1 MQLKLYSSRFA
12 TVGVASQVAPI
23 ETRKRPQL
31 YAWISDSVKQWIM
44 NIATEATDSL
54 CNRNSDKEDK
64 KVVQPVP
71 PQVISTI
78 PPQVDPTIPP
88 KVDSTIPPQVRPPNP
103 PPPPQVVPPASS
115 HQQFLDTI
123 FKQFSNIPSQFQNIP
138 SQLLPM
144 LPAPFA
150 PQTSGSQS
158 NRLGHFMSA
167 APPAPPLQLN
177 RLSPYPGPY
186 WPQPP
191 HNPTQSK
198 GFIRQW

>member
-1 MQLKLYSSRFA
+1 MASS
-12 TVGVASQVAPI
+12 VAGLRAREVPDM
-23 ETRKRPQL
+23 

-44 NIATEATDSL
+44 SIATEATDSL
-54 CNRNSDKEDK
+54 CNRNSDKEDNL
-64 KVVQPVP
+64 VVQPVP

-138 SQLLPM
+138 SQLLPL

-158 NRLGHFMSA
+158 NKLGPFMSA

-186 WPQPP
+186 WHQP
-191 HNPTQSK
+191 PTQSK

>member
-78 PPQVDPTIPP
+78 PP
-88 KVDSTIPPQVRPPNP
+88 KVDSTIPPKVSPPNP

-123 FKQFSNIPSQFQNIP
+123 LKQFSNIPSQFQNIP

-144 LPAPFA
+144 LPVPFA

-158 NRLGHFMSA
+158 NRLGPFMSA

-177 RLSPYPGPY
+177 RLSLYPDPY
-186 WPQPP
+186 WPQPIKS
-191 HNPTQSK
+191 NPTQSK

>member
-1 MQLKLYSSRFA
+1 MLVWLTSRFA

-44 NIATEATDSL
+44 GIATEATDSL
-54 CNRNSDKEDK
+54 CNGNSVKEDK
-64 KVVQPVP
+64 KVIQPAPPQVNPTSP

-78 PPQVDPTIPP
+78 PPQV
-88 KVDSTIPPQVRPPNP
+88 SPPN

-115 HQQFLDTI
+115 PQQFLDTF
-123 FKQFSNIPSQFQNIP
+123 FKKFPNIPSQFQNIP
-138 SQLLPM
+138 SQFLPM

-150 PQTSGSQS
+150 PQSALQS
-158 NRLGHFMSA
+158 NKLGPFMSA

-177 RLSPYPGPY
+177 RLSPY

-191 HNPTQSK
+191 HIPTQSK

>member
-44 NIATEATDSL
+44 NIATGATDSL
-54 CNRNSDKEDK
+54 CNRKSDKEDK

-78 PPQVDPTIPP
+78 PP
-88 KVDSTIPPQVRPPNP
+88 KVDSTIPPKVSPPNP

-144 LPAPFA
+144 LPVPFA

-158 NRLGHFMSA
+158 NRLGPFMSA
-167 APPAPPLQLN
+167 APPAQPLQLN

-186 WPQPP
+186 WHQP
-191 HNPTQSK
+191 PTQSK